1 MKGLFLGGSLT
12 AIVASLCWSLST
24 SGLTSLAVLVALVV
38 FGSWQLGR
46 WGFPSSTPDPQPS
59 HQTAPYEFG
68 PAEFGPGEF
77 DDECELAAF
86 TALQAAWLHVDVAR
100 AAILRA
106 GGPMQLWDAYVT
118 LEVALHAFVFGD
130 NGLGDLAAAWSLEE
144 QALQLVEQATAHG
157 PRPTTRSR
165 RRRTRRA
172 RP

>member
-1 MKGLFLGGSLT
+1 MKGLFLGGSLS

-46 WGFPSSTPDPQPS
+46 WGLRSSTPDPQPS
-59 HQTAPYEFG
+59 HQTAPYE
-68 PAEFGPGEF
+68 PWPDEF

-100 AAILRA
+100 AGILRA

-118 LEVALHAFVFGD
+118 LEVTLHAFVFGD

-157 PRPTTRSR
+157 PRPTTRPR